1 MLDFFKLFFGH
12 FCYLTPLSLMHWH
25 GARAGLIK
33 KATGHSAVE
42 SASLHVTKRKN
53 HKNNSSDAS
62 QLPFLSRGPVFK
74 FVFTP
79 EVKIAESLLM
89 ETYLSK

>member
-1 MLDFFKLFFGH
+1 MR
-12 FCYLTPLSLMHWH
+12 WH